1 MGLQSEIKQ
10 KNELL
15 QIFEERKQIV
25 LDPDRYTVDAR
36 EKVVVAQRAA
46 DEAKATF
53 QQEKGRES
61 IAPSEIASL
70 QRVAKQLAKEAD
82 WRQKLSYR
90 IEHGQKLFDE
100 DEIGSR
106 SSLSKD
112 EHVWPR
118 SPGEIT
124 SVWLSFALK
133 ETVQ

>member
-1 MGLQSEIKQ
+1 MGLQSDIKQ

-46 DEAKATF
+46 DEAKAKF

>member
-15 QIFEERKQIV
+15 QMFEDRKQIV
-25 LDPDRYTVDAR
+25 LDPERYTVDAR

-46 DEAKATF
+46 DEAKAQF
-53 QQEKGRES
+53 EQEQGRES